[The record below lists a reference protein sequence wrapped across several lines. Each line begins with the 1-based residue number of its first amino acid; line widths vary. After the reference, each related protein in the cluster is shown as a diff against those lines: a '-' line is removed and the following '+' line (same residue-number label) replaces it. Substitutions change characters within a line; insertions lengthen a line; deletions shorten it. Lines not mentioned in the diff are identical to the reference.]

1 MGNTAGKPLDGAGLA
16 VVNEIIESRYV
27 PIARRINNKALSA
40 DLSLTAADVGAA
52 TMDQVNAAIDAAISG
67 AIAASY

>member
-52 TMDQVNAAIDAAISG
+52 TMAQVNAAIDAAISG

>member
-27 PIARRINNKALSA
+27 PIARRINNKTLSA

-52 TMDQVNAAIDAAISG
+52 TMAQVNAAIDAAISG

>member
-1 MGNTAGKPLDGAGLA
+1 MDGAGLA

-52 TMDQVNAAIDAAISG
+52 TMAQVNAAIDAAISG